1 MIRFISTF
9 LGLIAGMAQRSPLF
23 RPASIERDM
32 ERTLCLVQRYR
43 KEREKAGGK
52 ARVYPT

>member
-1 MIRFISTF
+1 VTRFISTF
-9 LGLIAGMAQRSPLF
+9 VARIAEVAQRLPPF

-32 ERTLCLVQRYR
+32 ERTLCLVRRYR

-52 ARVYPT
+52 GRLYPT

>member
-9 LGLIAGMAQRSPLF
+9 LAFIAGTAQRFRPF

-32 ERTLCLVQRYR
+32 ERTLCLVRRYR

-52 ARVYPT
+52 ARIYSA

>member
-1 MIRFISTF
+1 VIRFMSTF
-9 LGLIAGMAQRSPLF
+9 VAFLAGMAQPF